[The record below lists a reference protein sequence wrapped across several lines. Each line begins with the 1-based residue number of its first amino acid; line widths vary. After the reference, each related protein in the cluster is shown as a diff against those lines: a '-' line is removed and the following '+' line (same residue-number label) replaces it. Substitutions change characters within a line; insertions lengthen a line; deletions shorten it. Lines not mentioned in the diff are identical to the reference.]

1 MSLLHQTDVFQPEE
15 KTARKHYGHGFAL
28 ALICVALAV
37 VLAGEMFINAFRPNG
52 TSSALAA
59 STLDPLA
66 MMTTAKDLPTS
77 HYDDYSVVFN

>member
-1 MSLLHQTDVFQPEE
+1 MLHQTDVFQPEE
-15 KTARKHYGHGFAL
+15 KAAHKHYGYGFAI

-66 MMTTAKDLPTS
+66 MITTAKDLPTS
-77 HYDDYSVVFN
+77 YYDDYSVVFN